1 MWRVAASWPHR
12 CQPLAWQSRMA
23 IFCNRLFASAQALTT
38 TAAMPRARQKRHRAA
53 KVASVCTF
61 CAILASLIA
70 APVTAFQAWRA
81 SLARSLQGHCE
92 RCDRSRVIRLA
103 SQEGSPEDDADAADT
118 EIAEDSEDWQEF
130 RARLVQQEQGAGAN
144 ADGISQ
150 KKAEQWAYEMPVI
163 EQGSIL
169 LSAPNDHFAI
179 NQQYFHKNV
188 IFLVTH
194 TDDFTKGVI
203 LNRPTA
209 FSTADV
215 ETQFKN
221 LVNFSHE
228 GADDWNVWCGGDCQG
243 INEREDIPPEY
254 SVLHGLKSLAD
265 RSEKITQGVYSIGL
279 EDAKKLVA
287 AGEADKDDFLLLVGY
302 CGWSPGQLQG
312 ELDRSNTW
320 TMASIDPRTLLGELR
335 TAQSSLRKRI
345 EQASSGDIFTADD
358 VGDGIE
364 MWERLYTAL
373 GPKYE
378 QSLAD
383 FNSTGDNEHTDEM
396 LRRWINRCLI
406 PTRYSPER
414 LPESEVVKGLQ
425 NALKSAK
432 AGTLSHGTVLRGS
445 ATAWLLGKPAEDTA
459 FDLRRFLP
467 AQYFHKSVVV
477 LIKPEESERSERTGV
492 AMVAL
497 LNGPPLGREKSGPVY
512 WGGPQGPDIKLQGS
526 DEQFRGFTIL
536 FPGMLERLLELGAF
550 EVTDVD
556 VREVVKVPVDER
568 WQFAGGK
575 IDSLADARSASLG
588 DVQREK
594 WFKRFI
600 FNE

>member
-1 MWRVAASWPHR
+1 
-12 CQPLAWQSRMA
+12 
-23 IFCNRLFASAQALTT
+23 
-38 TAAMPRARQKRHRAA
+38 MPRARQKRHRAA
-53 KVASVCTF
+53 KVASVCAF
-61 CAILASLIA
+61 CAILASLT

-81 SLARSLQGHCE
+81 KARSLQGHCE

-103 SQEGSPEDDADAADT
+103 SQEGSPEDDADTADT

-312 ELDRSNTW
+312 ELDRSNAW

-345 EQASSGDIFTADD
+345 EQASSGDVFTADD

-406 PTRYSPER
+406 PTQYSPER

-568 WQFAGGK
+568 WQFAGGR
-575 IDSLADARSASLG
+575 IDSLADARSANLG

>member
-1 MWRVAASWPHR
+1 MAKVSKLHVALSSSSH
-12 CQPLAWQSRMA
+12 
-23 IFCNRLFASAQALTT
+23 
-38 TAAMPRARQKRHRAA
+38 TAAMPRARQKRHRVAKAA
-53 KVASVCTF
+53 SACAFCTA
-61 CAILASLIA
+61 CTALALLT
-70 APVTAFQAWRA
+70 APPAVTAFQAWRA
-81 SLARSLQGHCE
+81 RARLAVGPGCLRRE
-92 RCDRSRVIRLA
+92 RCDRNRVIRLA
-103 SQEGSPEDDADAADT
+103 KEGSPEDDADTADT
-118 EIAEDSEDWQEF
+118 EIADSEDWQEF
-130 RARLVQQEQGAGAN
+130 RARLVQQEQGQGAGAT
-144 ADGISQ
+144 ADAISQ

-287 AGEADKDDFLLLVGY
+287 AGDADKDDFLLLVGY

-345 EQASSGDIFTADD
+345 EQASSGDVFTADD

-414 LPESEVVKGLQ
+414 PESEVVKGLQ

-432 AGTLSHGTVLRGS
+432 SGTLSHGTVLRGS
-445 ATAWLLGKPAEDTA
+445 ATAWLLGSS
-459 FDLRRFLP
+459 LSLP
-467 AQYFHKSVVV
+467 PKTLPCS
-477 LIKPEESERSERTGV
+477 TG
-492 AMVAL
+492 L
-497 LNGPPLGREKSGPVY
+497 
-512 WGGPQGPDIKLQGS
+512 
-526 DEQFRGFTIL
+526 
-536 FPGMLERLLELGAF
+536 
-550 EVTDVD
+550 
-556 VREVVKVPVDER
+556 
-568 WQFAGGK
+568 
-575 IDSLADARSASLG
+575 
-588 DVQREK
+588 
-594 WFKRFI
+594 
-600 FNE
+600 

>member
-1 MWRVAASWPHR
+1 MRVRRRALKVANGFAALAL
-12 CQPLAWQSRMA
+12 LAW
-23 IFCNRLFASAQALTT
+23 L
-38 TAAMPRARQKRHRAA
+38 P
-53 KVASVCTF
+53 SV
-61 CAILASLIA
+61 
-70 APVTAFQAWRA
+70 AFQAWRQGRQGREG
-81 SLARSLQGHCE
+81 SLVPRGHT
-92 RCDRSRVIRLA
+92 DRSRRSRAIRLA
-103 SQEGSPEDDADAADT
+103 SPEGSPAEDDPDTGTISGDAA
-118 EIAEDSEDWQEF
+118 ADWQEF
-130 RARLVQQEQGAGAN
+130 RARLVQQERGDPN
-144 ADGISQ
+144 VDGISQ

-188 IFLVTH
+188 IFIVTH

-209 FSTADV
+209 FSTVDV
-215 ETQFKN
+215 ETKFKN

-243 INEREDIPPEY
+243 INERGDTPPEY
-254 SVLHGLKSLAD
+254 SVLHGLQSLAD

-279 EDAKKLVA
+279 EEAKELVA
-287 AGEADKDDFLLLVGY
+287 TGEADKDDFLLLVGY
-302 CGWSPGQLQG
+302 CGWSPGQLQS

-345 EQASSGDIFTADD
+345 QQASAGDIFTAED
-358 VGDGIE
+358 VGDGIQ
-364 MWERLYTAL
+364 MWERLYTVL
-373 GPKYE
+373 GPTYE

-383 FNSTGDNEHTDEM
+383 FNSTGDNDHTDEM

-406 PTRYSPER
+406 PARYSPER

-425 NALKSAK
+425 NAMKSVQGGA
-432 AGTLSHGTVLRGS
+432 LNHGTVLRGS
-445 ATAWLLGKPAEDTA
+445 ATAWLLGKPTEDVQ

-467 AQYFHKSVVV
+467 GQYFHKSVLL
-477 LIKPEESERSERTGV
+477 LIKPEDSDRSEGLPKSPMQPSV

-497 LNGPPLGREKSGPVY
+497 LNGPQLGREGGGNVY
-512 WGGPQGPDIKLQGS
+512 WGGPQGPAIKLQGS

-536 FPGMLERLLELGAF
+536 YPGMLERLLELGAF

-556 VREVVKVPVDER
+556 VREVVKVPVEER
-568 WQFAGGK
+568 WQFAGGT
-575 IDSLADARSASLG
+575 IDSLADARSAQLG
-588 DVQREK
+588 DVQRDK
-594 WFKRFI
+594 WFKRFL

>member
-1 MWRVAASWPHR
+1 
-12 CQPLAWQSRMA
+12 MA
-23 IFCNRLFASAQALTT
+23 GALELGDRTLGFSQLKKPWLDGLLDMPARNRRAPRHGASAAVALSACVLLALLGALPS
-38 TAAMPRARQKRHRAA
+38 AALRAW
-53 KVASVCTF
+53 
-61 CAILASLIA
+61 I
-70 APVTAFQAWRA
+70 WG
-81 SLARSLQGHCE
+81 QGPPGLTPGKLMRGH
-92 RCDRSRVIRLA
+92 RSRLIRLA
-103 SQEGSPEDDADAADT
+103 ADDDPASA
-118 EIAEDSEDWQEF
+118 DWQEF
-130 RARLVQQEQGAGAN
+130 RARLVQQERGESSSEI
-144 ADGISQ
+144 DGISL
-150 KKAEQWAYEMPVI
+150 KKTEQWAYEMPVI

-188 IFLVTH
+188 IFLVAH
-194 TDDFTKGVI
+194 SDDFTKGVI

-209 FSTADV
+209 FSTNDV
-215 ETQFKN
+215 ETTFKN
-221 LVNFSHE
+221 LKNFSHE

-243 INEREDIPPEY
+243 INERSGDIPPEY

-265 RSEKITQGVYSIGL
+265 RSEKITAGVYSIGL
-279 EDAKKLVA
+279 EEAKKLVS
-287 AGEADKDDFLLLVGY
+287 AGEADKDDFLLIVGY

-312 ELDRSNTW
+312 ELDRSDTW
-320 TMASIDPRTLLGELR
+320 TMASIDPQTLLGELR

-345 EQASSGDIFTADD
+345 EQAAAGDIFTAQD

-378 QSLAD
+378 QNLAD

-406 PTRYSPER
+406 PQRYSPER
-414 LPESEVVKGLQ
+414 RPESEVVEGLQ
-425 NALKSAK
+425 KAMKSVQAGAL
-432 AGTLSHGTVLRGS
+432 THGTVLRGS
-445 ATAWLLGKPAEDTA
+445 ATAWLLGKPAEDVQ

-467 AQYFHKSVVV
+467 GQYFHKSVVL
-477 LIKPEESERSERTGV
+477 LIKPEESEGEGPKRSPMQPSV

-497 LNGPPLGREKSGPVY
+497 LNGPQLGREGGPVY
-512 WGGPQGPDIKLQGS
+512 WGGPQGPAIKLQGS

-536 FPGMLERLLELGAF
+536 YPGMLERLLELGAF

-556 VREVVKVPVDER
+556 VREVVKVPVEER
-568 WQFAGGK
+568 WEFAGGT
-575 IDSLADARSASLG
+575 IDSLADARSAQLG

-594 WFKRFI
+594 WFKRFL
-600 FNE
+600 FYE